1 MEVRLRLILELLDD
15 VEAEVD
21 DDTESPVFDVGVS
34 VVVYDSSDVK
44 VIQDMVDISMVDE

>member
-21 DDTESPVFDVGVS
+21 DDTESSVFDVGVS
-34 VVVYDSSDVK
+34 FVVYDSSDVK